1 MPTPEPRNMDIPELY
16 VEKRALLNRVRE
28 ERERGNKAAVIAMS
42 MGWSVIVKRLTEL
55 TRAEIAS
62 DEAFWRETEAELDT
76 VSKP

>member
-42 MGWSVIVKRLTEL
+42 MGWSVIVKRLNEL